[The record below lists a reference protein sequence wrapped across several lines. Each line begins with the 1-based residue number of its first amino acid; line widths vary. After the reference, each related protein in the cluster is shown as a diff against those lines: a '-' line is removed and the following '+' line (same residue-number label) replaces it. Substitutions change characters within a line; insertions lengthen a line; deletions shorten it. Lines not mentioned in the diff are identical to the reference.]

1 MTESIP
7 DNRKKRG
14 RPRVGSTLVGVR
26 LEPDLLAHL
35 DAYRATLPDEP
46 SRPEAIRSMIEA
58 ILRIIEKDPDYL
70 DKD

>member
-1 MTESIP
+1 MNNAIP

-26 LEPDLLAHL
+26 LDPDLLARL
-35 DAYRATLPDEP
+35 DAYRATLPGEP

-58 ILRIIEKDPDYL
+58 VLIL